1 MRANQITMFT
11 SDFKMG
17 VINLVI
23 KRCESKKFQTY
34 QTIGSSKWV
43 KKIFNG
49 QEVLNW

>member
-23 KRCESKKFQTY
+23 KRCESKN
-34 QTIGSSKWV
+34 SKPIKLLAV
-43 KKIFNG
+43 PSG
-49 QEVLNW
+49 